1 MWNKKNTDLIEE
13 MQNAP
18 YNVLQ
23 ELQAN
28 TISGLASSKK
38 IKGWKGLEAGLGL
51 VSQITGSM
59 SNSVRTNSGTKTTD
73 SPIQGAIVD
82 SPIEVAEPAY
92 DWKMSMPMLDPILT
106 CDLGALVGSSDG
118 DYQTV
123 LADKDEGYIDPNMEG
138 FNYNQLPEGIGDHDV
153 PFLLPEGAQVFSNNP
168 FGFADANK
176 ARAKQLER
184 YDKIQ
189 AENNDRIM
197 RATIER
203 LEVVNKKLAQN
214 DMEMQEL
221 YKKAVSQSKRA
232 DKLEAENKQIKD
244 YMAQAQEQENL
255 AAKIKNKKQR
265 RLAREQ
271 QEEQENQAM
280 AQLPE
285 IGLEEEEQEGQPQS
299 FTFGG
304 IAGTPI
310 EVAEPADDIW
320 KMSMPMLNTILTT
333 PTANMS
339 TPPPTDMQDIDIY
352 KMLQSVLKEQTDLAP
367 IKVAEPAYNIT
378 KTSKPM
384 LNTILT
390 TSAANVST
398 PPPTSMQDIEIYKML
413 QSVLKGQTSLAPT
426 PPTANMSTPPPHQN
440 LDGTGERKATK
451 VDAKENPVE
460 EAPPKQSQR
469 EDSYN
474 KFKAGQIGAMKNTM
488 GDAALIA
495 GTLFTSLANRRNTDR
510 QQQATLPNVNVYAGI
525 QGYNDMLYQRQ
536 LQDIERQQNLQNQ
549 SIKSNLTAQLNTNKN
564 NTRSSSVQRVLD
576 ATVYGQAN
584 KAHQQTSIQAS
595 QLRNRLDAQKQ
606 QMDMKADVY
615 YRQGEAARRLA
626 DQQDMDNY
634 YGQIAKD
641 NTGMGETITR
651 AASLINERSNQQ
663 RQQDY
668 FTNSMLQ
675 QYGYAATEGGVL
687 VKNKETGEITFQPF
701 ETK

>member
-73 SPIQGAIVD
+73 LPTQDAISD
-82 SPIEVAEPAY
+82 TQIEVAEPASGIL
-92 DWKMSMPMLDPILT
+92 KTSKPMLDPILT
-106 CDLGALVGSSDG
+106 CDLGATVGSSDG

-285 IGLEEEEQEGQPQS
+285 IELEEEEQEGQPQS

-304 IAGTPI
+304 IAGLTP
-310 EVAEPADDIW
+310 
-320 KMSMPMLNTILTT
+320 
-333 PTANMS
+333 
-339 TPPPTDMQDIDIY
+339 
-352 KMLQSVLKEQTDLAP
+352 
-367 IKVAEPAYNIT
+367 
-378 KTSKPM
+378 
-384 LNTILT
+384 
-390 TSAANVST
+390 
-398 PPPTSMQDIEIYKML
+398 
-413 QSVLKGQTSLAPT
+413 
-426 PPTANMSTPPPHQN
+426 
-440 LDGTGERKATK
+440 
-451 VDAKENPVE
+451 
-460 EAPPKQSQR
+460 
-469 EDSYN
+469 
-474 KFKAGQIGAMKNTM
+474 KNTM
-488 GDAALIA
+488 GDAALMA

-595 QLRNRLDAQKQ
+595 QLRNQLDAQKQ

-615 YRQGEAARRLA
+615 YRKGEAARRLA

-675 QYGYAATEGGVL
+675 QYGYAATEGGAF

-701 ETK
+701 ETKENPFLAFLRERLLKKR

>member
-38 IKGWKGLEAGLGL
+38 IKGWKGLEAGLGF

-59 SNSVRTNSGTKTTD
+59 SDSVRKNSGTKTTD
-73 SPIQGAIVD
+73 LTRQDKNSGTKTTDLTRQDAITGSMSSIVRNNSGAKTTDLPIQGEIVD
-82 SPIEVAEPAY
+82 TPIEVAEPAY
-92 DWKMSMPMLDPILT
+92 DIWKMSMPMLNPIPT
-106 CDLGALVGSSDG
+106 YDLGGPVGSSDG

-123 LADKDEGYIDPNMEG
+123 LADEDEGYIDPNMEG
-138 FNYNQLPEGIGDHDV
+138 FNYNQLPEGIGDHEV

-304 IAGTPI
+304 L
-310 EVAEPADDIW
+310 V
-320 KMSMPMLNTILTT
+320 
-333 PTANMS
+333 
-339 TPPPTDMQDIDIY
+339 
-352 KMLQSVLKEQTDLAP
+352 
-367 IKVAEPAYNIT
+367 
-378 KTSKPM
+378 
-384 LNTILT
+384 
-390 TSAANVST
+390 
-398 PPPTSMQDIEIYKML
+398 
-413 QSVLKGQTSLAPT
+413 
-426 PPTANMSTPPPHQN
+426 
-440 LDGTGERKATK
+440 
-451 VDAKENPVE
+451 
-460 EAPPKQSQR
+460 
-469 EDSYN
+469 
-474 KFKAGQIGAMKNTM
+474 
-488 GDAALIA
+488 GDAALMA

-595 QLRNRLDAQKQ
+595 QLRNQLDAQKR

-626 DQQDMDNY
+626 DQQDIDNY
-634 YGQIAKD
+634 YSQIAKD

-651 AASLINERSNQQ
+651 AASLINERSNLQ

-675 QYGYAATEGGVL
+675 QYGYAATEGGAF

-701 ETK
+701 ETKENPFLAFLRERLFKKR

>member
-73 SPIQGAIVD
+73 LPIQDAILD
-82 SPIEVAEPAY
+82 TPIEVAEPA
-92 DWKMSMPMLDPILT
+92 SMPMLGPILT
-106 CDLGALVGSSDG
+106 CDLGATVGSSDG

-123 LADKDEGYIDPNMEG
+123 LADEDEGYIDPNMEG

-168 FGFADANK
+168 FGLANVNK

-310 EVAEPADDIW
+310 EVAEPASDIW
-320 KMSMPMLNTILTT
+320 KMSMPMLNPIPT
-333 PTANMS
+333 PTYMS
-339 TPPPTDMQDIDIY
+339 TPPPT
-352 KMLQSVLKEQTDLAP
+352 
-367 IKVAEPAYNIT
+367 N
-378 KTSKPM
+378 
-384 LNTILT
+384 
-390 TSAANVST
+390 
-398 PPPTSMQDIEIYKML
+398 MQDIEIYKML
-413 QSVLKGQTSLAPT
+413 QSVLKGQTGLAPT
-426 PPTANMSTPPPHQN
+426 TPNQN
-440 LDGTGERKATK
+440 LDGKGERKETK
-451 VDAKENPVE
+451 VDVKENPAE
-460 EAPPKQSQR
+460 EALSRQYKR
-469 EDSYN
+469 EDFSN
-474 KFKAGQIGAMKNTM
+474 KLKAGQIGSMKNTM
-488 GDAALIA
+488 GDAALMA

-675 QYGYAATEGGVL
+675 QYGYAATEGGAF

-701 ETK
+701 ETKENPFLAFLRERLLKKR

>member
-38 IKGWKGLEAGLGL
+38 IKGWKGLEAGLGF
-51 VSQITGSM
+51 VSQIAGSM
-59 SNSVRTNSGTKTTD
+59 SNSVRTNSGAKATD
-73 SPIQGAIVD
+73 SPIQGEIVD
-82 SPIEVAEPAY
+82 SPIEEAEPVYAIGE
-92 DWKMSMPMLDPILT
+92 MSTPMLNPILT
-106 CDLGALVGSSDG
+106 CDLGATVGSSDG

-123 LADKDEGYIDPNMEG
+123 LADEDEGYIDPNMEG

-244 YMAQAQEQENL
+244 HMAQVQEQENL
-255 AAKIKNKKQR
+255 AAKRRNKKQR
-265 RLAREQ
+265 RLAQEQ

-299 FTFGG
+299 FKFGG
-304 IAGTPI
+304 TAG
-310 EVAEPADDIW
+310 
-320 KMSMPMLNTILTT
+320 LT
-333 PTANMS
+333 PTY
-339 TPPPTDMQDIDIY
+339 MQDMD
-352 KMLQSVLKEQTDLAP
+352 
-367 IKVAEPAYNIT
+367 
-378 KTSKPM
+378 
-384 LNTILT
+384 
-390 TSAANVST
+390 
-398 PPPTSMQDIEIYKML
+398 IYKML
-413 QSVLKGQTSLAPT
+413 QSVLKGQTGLAPT
-426 PPTANMSTPPPHQN
+426 TPTADMSIPTPYQMSIPTPYQN
-440 LDGTGERKATK
+440 LDGMGERKAIK
-451 VDAKENPVE
+451 VDVKENPEE
-460 EAPPKQSQR
+460 EALFKQYKK
-469 EDSYN
+469 EAVKEN
-474 KFKAGQIGAMKNTM
+474 PEKEALFKAGQIGSKKNIM

-549 SIKSNLTAQLNTNKN
+549 SIKSNLTAQLNANKN

-595 QLRNRLDAQKQ
+595 QLRNQLDAQKR

-615 YRQGEAARRLA
+615 YRQGEAVRRLA
-626 DQQDMDNY
+626 DQQDIDNY
-634 YGQIAKD
+634 YSQIAKD
-641 NTGMGETITR
+641 NTGIGETITR

-668 FTNSMLQ
+668 FTNAMLQ
-675 QYGYAATEGGVL
+675 QYGYAATEGGAF

-701 ETK
+701 ETKENPFLAFLRRLLKKDNE

>member
-1 MWNKKNTDLIEE
+1 MLNPIPTYGLGDPLPI
-13 MQNAP
+13 QDA
-18 YNVLQ
+18 
-23 ELQAN
+23 
-28 TISGLASSKK
+28 ISG
-38 IKGWKGLEAGLGL
+38 
-51 VSQITGSM
+51 T
-59 SNSVRTNSGTKTTD
+59 
-73 SPIQGAIVD
+73 
-82 SPIEVAEPAY
+82 PIEVAEPAY
-92 DWKMSMPMLDPILT
+92 DIWKMSMPMLNPIPT
-106 CDLGALVGSSDG
+106 YDLGGPVGSSNG

-123 LADKDEGYIDPNMEG
+123 LADEDEGYIDPNMEG

-255 AAKIKNKKQR
+255 AAKRKNKKQR

-304 IAGTPI
+304 TAG
-310 EVAEPADDIW
+310 
-320 KMSMPMLNTILTT
+320 LT
-333 PTANMS
+333 PTS
-339 TPPPTDMQDIDIY
+339 MQDIDIY
-352 KMLQSVLKEQTDLAP
+352 KMLQSVLKGQIGLAP
-367 IKVAEPAYNIT
+367 N
-378 KTSKPM
+378 
-384 LNTILT
+384 
-390 TSAANVST
+390 
-398 PPPTSMQDIEIYKML
+398 
-413 QSVLKGQTSLAPT
+413 PT
-426 PPTANMSTPPPHQN
+426 PPTAKMSILKPTYMSTPQN
-440 LDGTGERKATK
+440 LDGMGERKAIK
-451 VDAKENPVE
+451 VPVKEDPAE
-460 EAPPKQSQR
+460 EALFKQYQR
-469 EDSYN
+469 EDFSN
-474 KFKAGQIGAMKNTM
+474 KFKAGQIGSKKNIM

-510 QQQATLPNVNVYAGI
+510 QHQATLPNVNVFAGI

-595 QLRNRLDAQKQ
+595 QLRNQLAAQKQ

-626 DQQDMDNY
+626 DQQDIDNY
-634 YGQIAKD
+634 YSQIAKD

-675 QYGYAATEGGVL
+675 QYGYAATEDGAF
-687 VKNKETGEITFQPF
+687 VKNKDTGEITFQPF
-701 ETK
+701 ETKENPFLTFLRERLFKKR

>member
-1 MWNKKNTDLIEE
+1 M
-13 MQNAP
+13 
-18 YNVLQ
+18 
-23 ELQAN
+23 
-28 TISGLASSKK
+28 
-38 IKGWKGLEAGLGL
+38 
-51 VSQITGSM
+51 
-59 SNSVRTNSGTKTTD
+59 RTNSGTKTTD
-73 SPIQGAIVD
+73 LPIQDAI
-82 SPIEVAEPAY
+82 SGTPIEVAEPAY
-92 DWKMSMPMLDPILT
+92 DIWEMSMPMLNPIPT
-106 CDLGALVGSSDG
+106 YDLGGSVGSSDG

-123 LADKDEGYIDPNMEG
+123 LADEDEGYIDPNMEG
-138 FNYNQLPEGIGDHDV
+138 FNYNQLPEGIGDHEV

-176 ARAKQLER
+176 ARAKQLEK

-255 AAKIKNKKQR
+255 AAEIKNKKQR

-285 IGLEEEEQEGQPQS
+285 IWLEEEEEEEQGRQPQS

-304 IAGTPI
+304 IAG
-310 EVAEPADDIW
+310 
-320 KMSMPMLNTILTT
+320 LT
-333 PTANMS
+333 PT
-339 TPPPTDMQDIDIY
+339 DLQDIDIY
-352 KMLQSVLKEQTDLAP
+352 KMLQSVLKGQIGLAP
-367 IKVAEPAYNIT
+367 TIPTA
-378 KTSKPM
+378 KTP
-384 LNTILT
+384 
-390 TSAANVST
+390 T
-398 PPPTSMQDIEIYKML
+398 PPPTDLQDIDIYKML
-413 QSVLKGQTSLAPT
+413 QSVLKGQIGLAPT
-426 PPTANMSTPPPHQN
+426 IPTAKTPTPPPTDLQDIDIYKMPILTPTYTPPYQN
-440 LDGTGERKATK
+440 LDGMGKRKAIK
-451 VDAKENPVE
+451 VDVKEDPAE
-460 EAPPKQSQR
+460 EALFKQQKG
-469 EDSYN
+469 EDFFNKFN
-474 KFKAGQIGAMKNTM
+474 KFKAGQTGSMKNTI
-488 GDAALIA
+488 GDAALMA

-549 SIKSNLTAQLNTNKN
+549 SIKSNLTAQLNANKN

-595 QLRNRLDAQKQ
+595 QLRRQLDAQKQ

-615 YRQGEAARRLA
+615 YRHGEAARRLA
-626 DQQDMDNY
+626 DQQDTDNY

-641 NTGMGETITR
+641 NTGIGEAIRR

-675 QYGYAATEGGVL
+675 RYGYAATEGGAF

-701 ETK
+701 ETEENPFLTFFRKRLSKKDEE

>member
-38 IKGWKGLEAGLGL
+38 IKGWKGLGAGLGF
-51 VSQITGSM
+51 VSQIAGSM
-59 SNSVRTNSGTKTTD
+59 SNSVRTNSGAKATD
-73 SPIQGAIVD
+73 SPIQGEIVD
-82 SPIEVAEPAY
+82 SPIEEAEPVYAIGE
-92 DWKMSMPMLDPILT
+92 MSTPMLNPILT
-106 CDLGALVGSSDG
+106 CDLGATVGSSDG

-123 LADKDEGYIDPNMEG
+123 LADEDEGYIDPNMEG
-138 FNYNQLPEGIGDHDV
+138 FNYNQLPEGIGDHEV

-244 YMAQAQEQENL
+244 HMAQVQEQENL
-255 AAKIKNKKQR
+255 AAKRRNKKQR
-265 RLAREQ
+265 RLAQEQ

-299 FTFGG
+299 FKFGG
-304 IAGTPI
+304 TAG
-310 EVAEPADDIW
+310 
-320 KMSMPMLNTILTT
+320 LT
-333 PTANMS
+333 PTY
-339 TPPPTDMQDIDIY
+339 MQDMD
-352 KMLQSVLKEQTDLAP
+352 
-367 IKVAEPAYNIT
+367 
-378 KTSKPM
+378 
-384 LNTILT
+384 
-390 TSAANVST
+390 
-398 PPPTSMQDIEIYKML
+398 IYKML
-413 QSVLKGQTSLAPT
+413 QSVLKGQTGLAPT
-426 PPTANMSTPPPHQN
+426 TPTTHTADMSIPTPYRMSILTPYQMSIPTPYQN
-440 LDGTGERKATK
+440 LDGMGERKAIK
-451 VDAKENPVE
+451 VDVKENPEE
-460 EAPPKQSQR
+460 EALFKQYKK
-469 EDSYN
+469 EAVKEN
-474 KFKAGQIGAMKNTM
+474 PEKEALFKAGQIGSKKNIM

-549 SIKSNLTAQLNTNKN
+549 SIKSNLTAQLNANKN

-595 QLRNRLDAQKQ
+595 QLRNQLDAQKR

-615 YRQGEAARRLA
+615 YRQGEAVRRLA
-626 DQQDMDNY
+626 DQQDIDNY
-634 YGQIAKD
+634 YSQIAKD
-641 NTGMGETITR
+641 NTGIGETITR

-668 FTNSMLQ
+668 FTNAMLQ
-675 QYGYAATEGGVL
+675 QYGYAATEGGAF

-701 ETK
+701 ETKENPFLAFLRERLLKKDNE

>member
-38 IKGWKGLEAGLGL
+38 IKGWKGLQAGLGL

-73 SPIQGAIVD
+73 LPIQDAILD
-82 SPIEVAEPAY
+82 TPIDLGTPIEVAEPAY
-92 DWKMSMPMLDPILT
+92 DIWKMSMPMLNPIPT
-106 CDLGALVGSSDG
+106 YDLGGPVGSSDG

-123 LADKDEGYIDPNMEG
+123 LADEDEGYIDPNMEG

-285 IGLEEEEQEGQPQS
+285 IELEEEEQEGQPQS

-304 IAGTPI
+304 IAG
-310 EVAEPADDIW
+310 
-320 KMSMPMLNTILTT
+320 LT
-333 PTANMS
+333 
-339 TPPPTDMQDIDIY
+339 PTDMQDIDIY
-352 KMLQSVLKEQTDLAP
+352 KMLQSVLK
-367 IKVAEPAYNIT
+367 
-378 KTSKPM
+378 
-384 LNTILT
+384 
-390 TSAANVST
+390 
-398 PPPTSMQDIEIYKML
+398 
-413 QSVLKGQTSLAPT
+413 GQTSLAPT
-426 PPTANMSTPPPHQN
+426 TPTYISLPPPTYMSVPPPYQN
-440 LDGTGERKATK
+440 LDGMLDGMSERKAIK
-451 VDAKENPVE
+451 VDVKENPE
-460 EAPPKQSQR
+460 EKALFKQYKR
-469 EDSYN
+469 EDFFN
-474 KFKAGQIGAMKNTM
+474 KFKAGQIGSKKNIM

-510 QQQATLPNVNVYAGI
+510 QHQATLPNVNVFAGI

-595 QLRNRLDAQKQ
+595 QLRNQLDAQKQ

-615 YRQGEAARRLA
+615 YRKYEAARRLA
-626 DQQDMDNY
+626 DQQDIDNY
-634 YGQIAKD
+634 YSQIAKD

-675 QYGYAATEGGVL
+675 QYGYAATEGGAF
-687 VKNKETGEITFQPF
+687 VKDKATGEITFQPF
-701 ETK
+701 ETKENPFLTFLRERLFKKR

>member
-38 IKGWKGLEAGLGL
+38 IKGWKGLEAGLGF

-59 SNSVRTNSGTKTTD
+59 SNSVRTNSGAKATD
-73 SPIQGAIVD
+73 SPIQGEIVD
-82 SPIEVAEPAY
+82 SPIEEAEPVYAIGE
-92 DWKMSMPMLDPILT
+92 MSTPMLNPILT
-106 CDLGALVGSSDG
+106 CDLGATVGSSDG

-123 LADKDEGYIDPNMEG
+123 LADEDEGYIDPNMEG
-138 FNYNQLPEGIGDHDV
+138 FNYNQLPEGIGDHEV

-244 YMAQAQEQENL
+244 HMAQVQEQENL
-255 AAKIKNKKQR
+255 AAKRRNKKQR

-285 IGLEEEEQEGQPQS
+285 IGLEELEEEGQPQS
-299 FTFGG
+299 FKFGG
-304 IAGTPI
+304 TAG
-310 EVAEPADDIW
+310 
-320 KMSMPMLNTILTT
+320 LT
-333 PTANMS
+333 PTY
-339 TPPPTDMQDIDIY
+339 MQDMD
-352 KMLQSVLKEQTDLAP
+352 
-367 IKVAEPAYNIT
+367 
-378 KTSKPM
+378 
-384 LNTILT
+384 
-390 TSAANVST
+390 
-398 PPPTSMQDIEIYKML
+398 IYKML
-413 QSVLKGQTSLAPT
+413 QSVLKGQTGLAPT
-426 PPTANMSTPPPHQN
+426 TPTTHTADMSIPTPYRMSILTPYQMSIPTPYQN
-440 LDGTGERKATK
+440 LDGMGERKAIK
-451 VDAKENPVE
+451 VDVKENPEE
-460 EAPPKQSQR
+460 EALFKQYKK
-469 EDSYN
+469 EAVKEN
-474 KFKAGQIGAMKNTM
+474 PEKEALFKAGQIGSKKNIM

-549 SIKSNLTAQLNTNKN
+549 SIKSNLTAQLNANKN

-595 QLRNRLDAQKQ
+595 QLRNQLDAQKR

-615 YRQGEAARRLA
+615 YRQGEAVRRLA
-626 DQQDMDNY
+626 DQQDIDNY
-634 YGQIAKD
+634 YSQIAKD
-641 NTGMGETITR
+641 NTGIGETITR

-668 FTNSMLQ
+668 FTNAMLQ
-675 QYGYAATEGGVL
+675 QYGYAATEGGAY

-701 ETK
+701 ETKENPFLAFLRERLLKKDND

>member
-59 SNSVRTNSGTKTTD
+59 SNSVSTNSGTKTTD
-73 SPIQGAIVD
+73 NSVRKNSMTKNSGTKNSGTMSMPMLNSIATYDLGDPLPIQDAI
-82 SPIEVAEPAY
+82 SGTPIEVAEPAY
-92 DWKMSMPMLDPILT
+92 DIWKMSIPT
-106 CDLGALVGSSDG
+106 FDLGGPVGSSDG

-123 LADKDEGYIDPNMEG
+123 LADEDEGYIDPNMEG
-138 FNYNQLPEGIGDHDV
+138 FNYNQLPEGIGDHEV

-255 AAKIKNKKQR
+255 AAKRKNKKQR

-280 AQLPE
+280 AQLPK

-304 IAGTPI
+304 TAG
-310 EVAEPADDIW
+310 
-320 KMSMPMLNTILTT
+320 LT
-333 PTANMS
+333 PTY
-339 TPPPTDMQDIDIY
+339 MQDIDIY
-352 KMLQSVLKEQTDLAP
+352 KMLQSVLKGQIGLAP
-367 IKVAEPAYNIT
+367 N
-378 KTSKPM
+378 
-384 LNTILT
+384 
-390 TSAANVST
+390 
-398 PPPTSMQDIEIYKML
+398 
-413 QSVLKGQTSLAPT
+413 PT
-426 PPTANMSTPPPHQN
+426 PPTAKMSILKPTYMSTPQN
-440 LDGTGERKATK
+440 LDGMGERKAIK
-451 VDAKENPVE
+451 VPVKEDPAE
-460 EAPPKQSQR
+460 EALFKQYQR
-469 EDSYN
+469 EDSSN
-474 KFKAGQIGAMKNTM
+474 KLKAGQIGSKKNIM

-495 GTLFTSLANRRNTDR
+495 GTLYTSLANRRNTDR

-595 QLRNRLDAQKQ
+595 QLRNQLAAQKQ

-626 DQQDMDNY
+626 DQQDIDNY
-634 YGQIAKD
+634 YSQIAKD

-651 AASLINERSNQQ
+651 AASLINKRSNQQ

-675 QYGYAATEGGVL
+675 QYGYAATEDGAY
-687 VKNKETGEITFQPF
+687 VKNKDTGEITFQPF
-701 ETK
+701 ETKENPFLTFLKTLIKKR

>member
-59 SNSVRTNSGTKTTD
+59 STYASRGSVGSSGGAAKTVPADEDEGYID
-73 SPIQGAIVD
+73 SN
-82 SPIEVAEPAY
+82 IERFNYNQLPEGIGGHDA
-92 DWKMSMPMLDPILT
+92 LF
-106 CDLGALVGSSDG
+106 CDLGGPVGSSDG

-123 LADKDEGYIDPNMEG
+123 LADEDEGYIDPNMEG
-138 FNYNQLPEGIGDHDV
+138 FNYNQLPEGIGDHEV

-168 FGFADANK
+168 FGFADVNK

-221 YKKAVSQSKRA
+221 YKKAVGQSKRA

-244 YMAQAQEQENL
+244 YIAQVQEQENL
-255 AAKIKNKKQR
+255 AAKRKNKKQR

-280 AQLPE
+280 AQLPA

-304 IAGTPI
+304 VAG
-310 EVAEPADDIW
+310 
-320 KMSMPMLNTILTT
+320 LT
-333 PTANMS
+333 PTY
-339 TPPPTDMQDIDIY
+339 MQDMDIY

-367 IKVAEPAYNIT
+367 TTPIAHMP
-378 KTSKPM
+378 
-384 LNTILT
+384 ILT
-390 TSAANVST
+390 
-398 PPPTSMQDIEIYKML
+398 PYQMPI
-413 QSVLKGQTSLAPT
+413 PT
-426 PPTANMSTPPPHQN
+426 PYQN
-440 LDGTGERKATK
+440 LDGMGKRKAIK
-451 VDAKENPVE
+451 VAVKENPEE
-460 EAPPKQSQR
+460 EALFKQYKK
-469 EDSYN
+469 EAVKEN
-474 KFKAGQIGAMKNTM
+474 PEEEAVKENPEKEALFKAGQISSKKNIM

-549 SIKSNLTAQLNTNKN
+549 SIKSNLTAQLNANKN

-584 KAHQQTSIQAS
+584 RAHQQTSIQAS
-595 QLRNRLDAQKQ
+595 QLRNQLDAQKR

-626 DQQDMDNY
+626 DQQDIDNY
-634 YGQIAKD
+634 YSQIAKD
-641 NTGMGETITR
+641 NTGIGETITR

-668 FTNSMLQ
+668 FTNAMLQ
-675 QYGYAATEGGVL
+675 QYGYAATEGGAY

-701 ETK
+701 ETKENPFLAFLRRLLKKDNE

>member
-38 IKGWKGLEAGLGL
+38 IKGWKGLGAGLGL
-51 VSQITGSM
+51 VSQVTGSM
-59 SNSVRTNSGTKTTD
+59 SNSMRKNSGAKTPD
-73 SPIQGAIVD
+73 LPIQGEIVD

-92 DWKMSMPMLDPILT
+92 DIWKMSMPMLDPILT
-106 CDLGALVGSSDG
+106 CDLGATVGSSDG

-123 LADKDEGYIDPNMEG
+123 LADEDEGYIDPNMEG
-138 FNYNQLPEGIGDHDV
+138 FNYNQLPEGIGDHEV

-214 DMEMQEL
+214 DMKMQEL

-244 YMAQAQEQENL
+244 YMAQEQEQENL

-265 RLAREQ
+265 RLARER

-280 AQLPE
+280 AQLPA
-285 IGLEEEEQEGQPQS
+285 IGLEEEELEGQPQS

-304 IAGTPI
+304 TAG
-310 EVAEPADDIW
+310 
-320 KMSMPMLNTILTT
+320 LT
-333 PTANMS
+333 
-339 TPPPTDMQDIDIY
+339 PTDMQDIDIY
-352 KMLQSVLKEQTDLAP
+352 KMLQSVLK
-367 IKVAEPAYNIT
+367 
-378 KTSKPM
+378 
-384 LNTILT
+384 
-390 TSAANVST
+390 
-398 PPPTSMQDIEIYKML
+398 
-413 QSVLKGQTSLAPT
+413 GQTGLAPT
-426 PPTANMSTPPPHQN
+426 TPTANTSTTTPSIPIAKMPILPPAKMPISPPDQN
-440 LDGTGERKATK
+440 LDGMSKRKAIK
-451 VDAKENPVE
+451 VVEKENPEE
-460 EAPPKQSQR
+460 EALFKQYQK
-469 EDSYN
+469 EDSSN
-474 KFKAGQIGAMKNTM
+474 NFKAGQIGSKKNTM
-488 GDAALIA
+488 GDAALMA
-495 GTLFTSLANRRNTDR
+495 GALFTSLANRRNTDR

-549 SIKSNLTAQLNTNKN
+549 SIKSNLTAQLNANKN

-595 QLRNRLDAQKQ
+595 QLRNQLDAQKQ

-615 YRQGEAARRLA
+615 YRHGEAARRLA
-626 DQQDMDNY
+626 DQQDIDNY

-641 NTGMGETITR
+641 NTGMGEAITR
-651 AASLINERSNQQ
+651 AAILINERSNQQ

-675 QYGYAATEGGVL
+675 RYGYAATEGGAY
-687 VKNKETGEITFQPF
+687 VKNKDTGEITFQPF
-701 ETK
+701 ETEENPFLAFLRERLFKKR

>member
-59 SNSVRTNSGTKTTD
+59 SNSVRTNSGAKATD
-73 SPIQGAIVD
+73 SPIQGEIVD
-82 SPIEVAEPAY
+82 SPIEEAEPTYAIGE
-92 DWKMSMPMLDPILT
+92 MSTPTLNPILT
-106 CDLGALVGSSDG
+106 CDLGATVGSSDG
-118 DYQTV
+118 DYQIV
-123 LADKDEGYIDPNMEG
+123 LADEDEGYIDPNMEG

-244 YMAQAQEQENL
+244 YMAQVQEQENL

-280 AQLPE
+280 AQLPK
-285 IGLEEEEQEGQPQS
+285 IGLEEEELEGQPQS

-304 IAGTPI
+304 TAG
-310 EVAEPADDIW
+310 
-320 KMSMPMLNTILTT
+320 LT
-333 PTANMS
+333 
-339 TPPPTDMQDIDIY
+339 PTDMQDIDIY
-352 KMLQSVLKEQTDLAP
+352 KMLQSVLK
-367 IKVAEPAYNIT
+367 
-378 KTSKPM
+378 
-384 LNTILT
+384 
-390 TSAANVST
+390 
-398 PPPTSMQDIEIYKML
+398 
-413 QSVLKGQTSLAPT
+413 GQTGLAPT
-426 PPTANMSTPPPHQN
+426 PYQK
-440 LDGTGERKATK
+440 LDGMGEKKETK
-451 VDAKENPVE
+451 VDIKENPEE
-460 EAPPKQSQR
+460 EALSKQYKK
-469 EDSYN
+469 EDSSN
-474 KFKAGQIGAMKNTM
+474 KFKAGQIGSMKNMM
-488 GDAALIA
+488 GDAALMA

-549 SIKSNLTAQLNTNKN
+549 SIKSNLTAQLNTIKN

-595 QLRNRLDAQKQ
+595 QLRNQLDAQKQ

-615 YRQGEAARRLA
+615 YRHGEAARRLA
-626 DQQDMDNY
+626 DQQDIDNY
-634 YGQIAKD
+634 YSQIAKD

-651 AASLINERSNQQ
+651 AANLINERSNQQ

-675 QYGYAATEGGVL
+675 QYGYAATEDGAF
-687 VKNKETGEITFQPF
+687 VKNKDTGEITFQPF
-701 ETK
+701 ETKENPFLAFLRERLLKKDNE

>member
-1 MWNKKNTDLIEE
+1 
-13 MQNAP
+13 
-18 YNVLQ
+18 
-23 ELQAN
+23 
-28 TISGLASSKK
+28 
-38 IKGWKGLEAGLGL
+38 
-51 VSQITGSM
+51 
-59 SNSVRTNSGTKTTD
+59 
-73 SPIQGAIVD
+73 
-82 SPIEVAEPAY
+82 
-92 DWKMSMPMLDPILT
+92 
-106 CDLGALVGSSDG
+106 
-118 DYQTV
+118 
-123 LADKDEGYIDPNMEG
+123 
-138 FNYNQLPEGIGDHDV
+138 
-153 PFLLPEGAQVFSNNP
+153 
-168 FGFADANK
+168 
-176 ARAKQLER
+176 
-184 YDKIQ
+184 
-189 AENNDRIM
+189 
-197 RATIER
+197 
-203 LEVVNKKLAQN
+203 
-214 DMEMQEL
+214 
-221 YKKAVSQSKRA
+221 
-232 DKLEAENKQIKD
+232 
-244 YMAQAQEQENL
+244 
-255 AAKIKNKKQR
+255 
-265 RLAREQ
+265 
-271 QEEQENQAM
+271 
-280 AQLPE
+280 
-285 IGLEEEEQEGQPQS
+285 
-299 FTFGG
+299 
-304 IAGTPI
+304 
-310 EVAEPADDIW
+310 
-320 KMSMPMLNTILTT
+320 
-333 PTANMS
+333 
-339 TPPPTDMQDIDIY
+339 MQDIDIY

-451 VDAKENPVE
+451 VDAKENPAE
-460 EAPPKQSQR
+460 EAPPKQYKK
-469 EDSYN
+469 EDSSN
-474 KFKAGQIGAMKNTM
+474 KFKAGQIGSMKNTM

-595 QLRNRLDAQKQ
+595 QLRNQLDAQKR

-626 DQQDMDNY
+626 DQQDIDNY

-701 ETK
+701 EK

>member
-73 SPIQGAIVD
+73 LPIQGAIVD

-92 DWKMSMPMLDPILT
+92 GTLKTSKPMLDPILT
-106 CDLGALVGSSDG
+106 CDLGATVGSSDG

-123 LADKDEGYIDPNMEG
+123 LADEDEGYIDPNMEG

-304 IAGTPI
+304 TAG
-310 EVAEPADDIW
+310 
-320 KMSMPMLNTILTT
+320 LT
-333 PTANMS
+333 PTN
-339 TPPPTDMQDIDIY
+339 MQDIDIY

-367 IKVAEPAYNIT
+367 IEVAEPAYNIT

-390 TSAANVST
+390 TSAANVSI
-398 PPPTSMQDIEIYKML
+398 PPPY
-413 QSVLKGQTSLAPT
+413 
-426 PPTANMSTPPPHQN
+426 QN

-451 VDAKENPVE
+451 ADAKKNPEE
-460 EAPPKQSQR
+460 EALSKQYKR
-469 EDSYN
+469 EDFSN

-488 GDAALIA
+488 GDAALMA

-595 QLRNRLDAQKQ
+595 QLRNQLDAQKQ

-615 YRQGEAARRLA
+615 YRKGEAARRLA
-626 DQQDMDNY
+626 DQQDIDNY

-675 QYGYAATEGGVL
+675 QYGYAATEGGAF

-701 ETK
+701 ETKENPFLAFLRERRLKKDN

>member
-38 IKGWKGLEAGLGL
+38 IKGWKGLGAGLGL
-51 VSQITGSM
+51 VSQVTGSM
-59 SNSVRTNSGTKTTD
+59 ANSISTNSGTKTTD
-73 SPIQGAIVD
+73 SPTQGEIVD
-82 SPIEVAEPAY
+82 TPIEVAEPAY
-92 DWKMSMPMLDPILT
+92 DIWKMSMPMLDPILT
-106 CDLGALVGSSDG
+106 CDLGATVGSSDG

-123 LADKDEGYIDPNMEG
+123 LADEDEGYIDPTMEG
-138 FNYNQLPEGIGDHDV
+138 FNYNQLPEGIGDHEV

-168 FGFADANK
+168 FGFADVNK
-176 ARAKQLER
+176 ARAKQLEK

-214 DMEMQEL
+214 DMKMQEL

-244 YMAQAQEQENL
+244 YMAQEQEQENL

-285 IGLEEEEQEGQPQS
+285 IWLEEEEEEAQGGQPQS

-304 IAGTPI
+304 TAG
-310 EVAEPADDIW
+310 
-320 KMSMPMLNTILTT
+320 LT
-333 PTANMS
+333 
-339 TPPPTDMQDIDIY
+339 PTDMQDIDIY
-352 KMLQSVLKEQTDLAP
+352 KMLQSVLK
-367 IKVAEPAYNIT
+367 
-378 KTSKPM
+378 
-384 LNTILT
+384 
-390 TSAANVST
+390 
-398 PPPTSMQDIEIYKML
+398 
-413 QSVLKGQTSLAPT
+413 GQIGLAPT
-426 PPTANMSTPPPHQN
+426 TPTTPITPTANTSTTTPYQN
-440 LDGTGERKATK
+440 LDGMGERKA
-451 VDAKENPVE
+451 AKADGKKNSDE
-460 EAPPKQSQR
+460 EALSRPSKK
-469 EDSYN
+469 EDSSN
-474 KFKAGQIGAMKNTM
+474 NFKAGQIGSKKNTM
-488 GDAALIA
+488 GDAALMA
-495 GTLFTSLANRRNTDR
+495 GALFTSLANRRNTDR

-549 SIKSNLTAQLNTNKN
+549 SIKSNLTAQLNANKN

-595 QLRNRLDAQKQ
+595 QLRNQLDAQKQ

-615 YRQGEAARRLA
+615 YRRGEAARRLA
-626 DQQDMDNY
+626 DQQDIDNY
-634 YGQIAKD
+634 YSQIAKD
-641 NTGMGETITR
+641 NTGMGEAITR
-651 AASLINERSNQQ
+651 AASLINERSNKQ

-675 QYGYAATEGGVL
+675 QYGYAATEGGAY

-701 ETK
+701 ETEENPFLAFFRKRLLKNDNE

>member
-38 IKGWKGLEAGLGL
+38 IKGWKGLEAGLGF

-59 SNSVRTNSGTKTTD
+59 SNSVRTNSGAKATD
-73 SPIQGAIVD
+73 SPIQGEIVD
-82 SPIEVAEPAY
+82 SPIEEAEPTYAIGE
-92 DWKMSMPMLDPILT
+92 MSTPMLNPILT
-106 CDLGALVGSSDG
+106 CDLGATVGSSDG

-123 LADKDEGYIDPNMEG
+123 LADEDEGYIDPNMEG
-138 FNYNQLPEGIGDHDV
+138 FNYNQLPEGIGDHEV

-244 YMAQAQEQENL
+244 YMAQVQEQENL
-255 AAKIKNKKQR
+255 AAKRKNKKQR
-265 RLAREQ
+265 RLARDQ

-285 IGLEEEEQEGQPQS
+285 IVLEEEEQEGQPQS

-304 IAGTPI
+304 IAG
-310 EVAEPADDIW
+310 
-320 KMSMPMLNTILTT
+320 LT
-333 PTANMS
+333 
-339 TPPPTDMQDIDIY
+339 
-352 KMLQSVLKEQTDLAP
+352 
-367 IKVAEPAYNIT
+367 
-378 KTSKPM
+378 
-384 LNTILT
+384 
-390 TSAANVST
+390 
-398 PPPTSMQDIEIYKML
+398 
-413 QSVLKGQTSLAPT
+413 
-426 PPTANMSTPPPHQN
+426 
-440 LDGTGERKATK
+440 
-451 VDAKENPVE
+451 
-460 EAPPKQSQR
+460 
-469 EDSYN
+469 
-474 KFKAGQIGAMKNTM
+474 
-488 GDAALIA
+488 GDAALLA

-549 SIKSNLTAQLNTNKN
+549 SIKSNLTAQLNTIKN

-595 QLRNRLDAQKQ
+595 QLRNQLDAQKR
-606 QMDMKADVY
+606 QMDMKADIY

-626 DQQDMDNY
+626 DQQDIDNY
-634 YGQIAKD
+634 YSQIAKD
-641 NTGMGETITR
+641 NTGMGETIAR

-675 QYGYAATEGGVL
+675 QYGYAATEGGAF

-701 ETK
+701 ETKENPFLSFLRRLLKKDNE

>member
-1 MWNKKNTDLIEE
+1 
-13 MQNAP
+13 
-18 YNVLQ
+18 
-23 ELQAN
+23 
-28 TISGLASSKK
+28 
-38 IKGWKGLEAGLGL
+38 
-51 VSQITGSM
+51 
-59 SNSVRTNSGTKTTD
+59 
-73 SPIQGAIVD
+73 
-82 SPIEVAEPAY
+82 
-92 DWKMSMPMLDPILT
+92 
-106 CDLGALVGSSDG
+106 
-118 DYQTV
+118 
-123 LADKDEGYIDPNMEG
+123 
-138 FNYNQLPEGIGDHDV
+138 
-153 PFLLPEGAQVFSNNP
+153 
-168 FGFADANK
+168 
-176 ARAKQLER
+176 
-184 YDKIQ
+184 
-189 AENNDRIM
+189 
-197 RATIER
+197 
-203 LEVVNKKLAQN
+203 
-214 DMEMQEL
+214 
-221 YKKAVSQSKRA
+221 
-232 DKLEAENKQIKD
+232 
-244 YMAQAQEQENL
+244 
-255 AAKIKNKKQR
+255 
-265 RLAREQ
+265 
-271 QEEQENQAM
+271 
-280 AQLPE
+280 
-285 IGLEEEEQEGQPQS
+285 
-299 FTFGG
+299 
-304 IAGTPI
+304 
-310 EVAEPADDIW
+310 
-320 KMSMPMLNTILTT
+320 
-333 PTANMS
+333 
-339 TPPPTDMQDIDIY
+339 MQDIDIY

-398 PPPTSMQDIEIYKML
+398 PPPY
-413 QSVLKGQTSLAPT
+413 
-426 PPTANMSTPPPHQN
+426 QN

-451 VDAKENPVE
+451 ADAKENPEE
-460 EAPPKQSQR
+460 EAPPKQYKR

-595 QLRNRLDAQKQ
+595 QLRNQLDAQKQ

-615 YRQGEAARRLA
+615 YRKGEAARRLA
-626 DQQDMDNY
+626 DQQDIDNY

-675 QYGYAATEGGVL
+675 QYGYAATEGGAF

-701 ETK
+701 ETKENPFLAFLRERLLKKR

>member
-59 SNSVRTNSGTKTTD
+59 SNSVRTNSGTKTTNL
-73 SPIQGAIVD
+73 PIQDAI
-82 SPIEVAEPAY
+82 SGTPIEVEEPAS
-92 DWKMSMPMLDPILT
+92 DIWKMSIPT
-106 CDLGALVGSSDG
+106 YDLGGPVGSSDG

-285 IGLEEEEQEGQPQS
+285 IELEEEEQEGQPQS

-304 IAGTPI
+304 IAG
-310 EVAEPADDIW
+310 
-320 KMSMPMLNTILTT
+320 
-333 PTANMS
+333 
-339 TPPPTDMQDIDIY
+339 
-352 KMLQSVLKEQTDLAP
+352 
-367 IKVAEPAYNIT
+367 
-378 KTSKPM
+378 
-384 LNTILT
+384 
-390 TSAANVST
+390 
-398 PPPTSMQDIEIYKML
+398 
-413 QSVLKGQTSLAPT
+413 
-426 PPTANMSTPPPHQN
+426 
-440 LDGTGERKATK
+440 
-451 VDAKENPVE
+451 
-460 EAPPKQSQR
+460 
-469 EDSYN
+469 
-474 KFKAGQIGAMKNTM
+474 M

-595 QLRNRLDAQKQ
+595 QLRNQLDAQKQ

-615 YRQGEAARRLA
+615 YRKGEAVRRLA

-675 QYGYAATEGGVL
+675 QYGYAATEGGAF

-701 ETK
+701 ETKENPFLAFLRERLLKKR

>member
-38 IKGWKGLEAGLGL
+38 IKGWEGLGAGLGF
-51 VSQITGSM
+51 VSQVTGSM
-59 SNSVRTNSGTKTTD
+59 SNSISKNSGTK
-73 SPIQGAIVD
+73 S
-82 SPIEVAEPAY
+82 
-92 DWKMSMPMLDPILT
+92 
-106 CDLGALVGSSDG
+106 DLGGSAGSSDGDDQTGLVEKCEFGNLVGSSDG

-123 LADKDEGYIDPNMEG
+123 LADEDEGYIDPNMEG
-138 FNYNQLPEGIGDHDV
+138 FNYNQFPEGIGDHDV

-168 FGFADANK
+168 FGFAAVNK

-244 YMAQAQEQENL
+244 YMAQEQEQENL

-285 IGLEEEEQEGQPQS
+285 IWLEEEEQGGQPQS
-299 FTFGG
+299 FKFGG
-304 IAGTPI
+304 RA
-310 EVAEPADDIW
+310 
-320 KMSMPMLNTILTT
+320 
-333 PTANMS
+333 
-339 TPPPTDMQDIDIY
+339 
-352 KMLQSVLKEQTDLAP
+352 
-367 IKVAEPAYNIT
+367 
-378 KTSKPM
+378 
-384 LNTILT
+384 
-390 TSAANVST
+390 
-398 PPPTSMQDIEIYKML
+398 
-413 QSVLKGQTSLAPT
+413 
-426 PPTANMSTPPPHQN
+426 
-440 LDGTGERKATK
+440 
-451 VDAKENPVE
+451 
-460 EAPPKQSQR
+460 
-469 EDSYN
+469 
-474 KFKAGQIGAMKNTM
+474 
-488 GDAALIA
+488 GDAALMA
-495 GTLFTSLANRRNTDR
+495 GTLYTSLANRRNTDR
-510 QQQATLPNVNVYAGI
+510 QQQATLPNVNVFAGI

-549 SIKSNLTAQLNTNKN
+549 SIKSNLTAQLNANKN

-584 KAHQQTSIQAS
+584 KAHQQASIQAS
-595 QLRNRLDAQKQ
+595 QLRQQLDAQKQ

-615 YRQGEAARRLA
+615 YRHGEAARRLA
-626 DQQDMDNY
+626 DQQDIDNY
-634 YGQIAKD
+634 YSQIAKD
-641 NTGMGETITR
+641 NTGMGEAITR
-651 AASLINERSNQQ
+651 TASLINERSNQQ

-668 FTNSMLQ
+668 FTNAMLQ
-675 QYGYAATEGGVL
+675 QYGYAATEGGTY

-701 ETK
+701 ETKENPFLAFLRRLLKKDNE

>member
-59 SNSVRTNSGTKTTD
+59 SNSVSKNSGTKTPDSNNVRKNSMTKTD
-73 SPIQGAIVD
+73 LPIQYAISD
-82 SPIEVAEPAY
+82 TPIEVAEPAY
-92 DWKMSMPMLDPILT
+92 DIWKMSMPMLNPIPT
-106 CDLGALVGSSDG
+106 YDLGGPVGSSDG

-123 LADKDEGYIDPNMEG
+123 LADEDEGYIDPNMEG

-285 IGLEEEEQEGQPQS
+285 IWLEEEEQEGQPQS

-304 IAGTPI
+304 IAG
-310 EVAEPADDIW
+310 
-320 KMSMPMLNTILTT
+320 LT
-333 PTANMS
+333 
-339 TPPPTDMQDIDIY
+339 
-352 KMLQSVLKEQTDLAP
+352 
-367 IKVAEPAYNIT
+367 
-378 KTSKPM
+378 
-384 LNTILT
+384 
-390 TSAANVST
+390 
-398 PPPTSMQDIEIYKML
+398 
-413 QSVLKGQTSLAPT
+413 
-426 PPTANMSTPPPHQN
+426 
-440 LDGTGERKATK
+440 
-451 VDAKENPVE
+451 
-460 EAPPKQSQR
+460 
-469 EDSYN
+469 
-474 KFKAGQIGAMKNTM
+474 
-488 GDAALIA
+488 GDAALMA

-510 QQQATLPNVNVYAGI
+510 QQQATLPNINVFAGI

-595 QLRNRLDAQKQ
+595 QLRNQLDAQKQ

-615 YRQGEAARRLA
+615 YRKFEAARRLA
-626 DQQDMDNY
+626 DQQDIDNY
-634 YGQIAKD
+634 YSQIAKD
-641 NTGMGETITR
+641 NTGMGETIAR

-675 QYGYAATEGGVL
+675 QYGYAATEGGAY
-687 VKNKETGEITFQPF
+687 VKNKDTGEITFQPF
-701 ETK
+701 ETKENPFLAFLRERLLKKR